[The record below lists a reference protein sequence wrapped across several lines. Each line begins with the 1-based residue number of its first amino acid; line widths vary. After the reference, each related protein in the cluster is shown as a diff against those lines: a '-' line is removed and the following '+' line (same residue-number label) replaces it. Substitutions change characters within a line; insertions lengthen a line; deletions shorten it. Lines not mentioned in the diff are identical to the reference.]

1 MAQSRL
7 SALDKLHEPPTLVAL
22 REVVKA
28 QLPGA
33 DLLENLLEIAALE
46 QHLNVVTVQARA
58 LTNEGTAVNILGR
71 RVTAAVL
78 LVKALGGGWNVSAL
92 PSAGRGH
99 SAGKAR

>member
-1 MAQSRL
+1 MLAQSRL

-28 QLPGA
+28 QLPRA
-33 DLLENLLEIAALE
+33 DLLEIAALE
-46 QHLNVVTVQARA
+46 QHLNVVTVQATA